1 LPAKKKRRGLSDE
14 DLQGLK
20 QAGEWMRSVRVS
32 AGLSQNQ
39 LLARLPTKKSNMF
52 VSQMEN
58 GQTRLIPQYY
68 EAWAQAVGV
77 DAKEVARR
85 MIGYYTPFLYEPLF
99 GEAFVPGQGAQAEDT
114 PEERRKDAPEPG
126 ARVAV
131 RA

>member
-1 LPAKKKRRGLSDE
+1 MPAKKKRRTLSADE
-14 DLQGLK
+14 LQGLK
-20 QAGEWMRSVRVS
+20 LAGEWMRSVRVS

-39 LLARLPTKKSNMF
+39 LLARLPKKSSMF

-68 EAWAQAVGV
+68 EAWGAAVGV
-77 DAKEVARR
+77 DAREVARR

-99 GEAFVPGQGAQAEDT
+99 GERFAPEEAAQDEGAQG
-114 PEERRKDAPEPG
+114 ERPADQPPSQ
-126 ARVAV
+126 ARVAA

>member
-1 LPAKKKRRGLSDE
+1 VQTKKKRRALSAD
-14 DLQGLK
+14 DLHGLK
-20 QAGEWMRSVRVS
+20 LAGEWMRSVRVS

-39 LLARLPTKKSNMF
+39 LLARLPKKSSMF

-68 EAWAQAVGV
+68 EAWAEALGI

-99 GEAFVPGQGAQAEDT
+99 GEAFVPDGAPPQEQRT
-114 PEERRKDAPEPG
+114 DAPEPRPREA
-126 ARVAV
+126 ARA
-131 RA
+131 